1 MKYIVTPTKKLSPV
15 VCRTEITSKK
25 TVFSPK
31 CVRIIPSETGTPRKQ
46 LKRNLLK
53 SPKELLRQSI
63 NDKKTPS
70 KSPYT
75 KKVRKCLEDELFDN
89 HDIETTC
96 SSFNPGSSLDQSLG
110 QGDRMADIQNL
121 IPNVLENL
129 AEVGCDETFIEFLNQ
144 VNNGEF
150 PLQNISFLLWMEVV
164 KWFSCDNTC
173 RMRYSDARDQEILE
187 TWLQSIWRE
196 VHPFY
201 GRV

>member
-1 MKYIVTPTKKLSPV
+1 MRRKSNLTLNRTKTHKKQPNIKTLKLLKCSWIRTEDEIYCYSNKKLSAV

-31 CVRIIPSETGTPRKQ
+31 CVRITPSKTGTPRKQ

-164 KWFSCDNTC
+164 KWFS
-173 RMRYSDARDQEILE
+173 
-187 TWLQSIWRE
+187 
-196 VHPFY
+196 
-201 GRV
+201 